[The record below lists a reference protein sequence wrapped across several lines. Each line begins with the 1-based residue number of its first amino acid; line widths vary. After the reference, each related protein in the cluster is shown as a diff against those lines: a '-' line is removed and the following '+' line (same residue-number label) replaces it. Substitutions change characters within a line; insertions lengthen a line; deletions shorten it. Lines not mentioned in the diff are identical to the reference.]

1 MINVD
6 NSTTTLTFPAPSLP
20 DGVFNDTIAVMVIAT
35 TVNGIGI
42 ASEPTTEVII
52 GITCI
57 MHNLC
62 SYVYIM

>member
-6 NSTTTLTFPAPSLP
+6 NSTITLTFTAPSLP
-20 DGVFNDTIAVMVIAT
+20 DGVFNDTIVVMVTAT
-35 TVNGIGI
+35 TGNGIGI
-42 ASEPTTEVII
+42 ASEPATAVII
-52 GITCI
+52 GIICV